1 MTQEAHVSAP
11 RIRGR
16 LALRPVTVTVVATAG
31 VLAVATLAGATSSG
45 PPGGAATPAVPASGA
60 QLAGAG
66 VGGPA
71 ASERDPSLEFST
83 FFGGR
88 FWDEATDVD
97 VDTSGNTYVTGFTLS
112 QNLRH
117 GGAAESTSFEGLSDA
132 FVAKLSSDGRRV
144 VWSRF
149 LGGIDVDVAN
159 GMALDRAGNVYVT
172 GRTASPD
179 FPTTG
184 GSFQPRLRGDA
195 CQEEPCHDAFVTKLN
210 PNGGIVYSTL
220 LGGTA
225 NEEGIGVAVD
235 SSGSAYVTGNT
246 DSADLPTRSAAQPG
260 FQSPPC
266 EGDLPCPY
274 DVFASK
280 LSPDGGSLVY
290 STYLGGDAT
299 ETSGGIAV
307 DSNNRAYV
315 TGTTRSADFPSTRT
329 IGSPMTVRRC
339 GPPPGEPCLN
349 AFVTKLGQTGS
360 RIHYSTLLG
369 GSKNEQGS
377 GVAVDSAGAVVVTG
391 STESG
396 DFPTRQ
402 AFQGRLDNA
411 SCLDSEVCADG
422 FVSKLDPSGENLVY
436 STYLGGRA
444 QDQGLA
450 VALDRQG
457 NAYVGGRTDSRNFPV
472 RDAVQPRFGGY
483 IDGFASSLSPGG
495 SLRWS
500 TFFGG
505 KEADRV
511 EGITIDERQMVRLA
525 GRTLSPNFPTR
536 HPVQGDLQDEDYD
549 AFVAA
554 IRSSDDD
561 DR

>member
-1 MTQEAHVSAP
+1 
-11 RIRGR
+11 
-16 LALRPVTVTVVATAG
+16 LTVTVVATAG

-45 PPGGAATPAVPASGA
+45 PPGGSAPAPAAPASGA
-60 QLAGAG
+60 QAAGAQ
-66 VGGPA
+66 VNGPA
-71 ASERDPSLEFST
+71 ASGRDPSLEFST

-88 FWDEATDVD
+88 LWDEATDVD

-112 QNLRH
+112 QDLPSR
-117 GGAAESTSFEGLSDA
+117 GAAQSPPFGGLSDA
-132 FVAKLSSDGRRV
+132 FVAKYSSDGRRLI
-144 VWSRF
+144 WSRF
-149 LGGIDVDVAN
+149 LGGVDVDVAN
-159 GMALDRAGNVYVT
+159 GMALDRSGNVYVT
-172 GRTASPD
+172 GRTASPN

-184 GSFQPRLRGDA
+184 GSFQRSLRGES
-195 CQEEPCHDAFVTKLN
+195 CQDEPCHDAFVTKLN
-210 PNGGIVYSTL
+210 PNGGIVYSTF

-225 NEEGIGVAVD
+225 NDEGIGVAVD
-235 SSGSAYVTGNT
+235 TSGSAYVTGNT
-246 DSADLPTRSAAQPG
+246 DSPDLPTRSAAQPG

-266 EGDLPCPY
+266 KGDLPCPY
-274 DVFASK
+274 DVFVSK
-280 LSPDGGSLVY
+280 LSPGGGSLVY

-307 DSNNRAYV
+307 DSNNRTYV
-315 TGTTRSADFPSTRT
+315 TGTTRSADFPRTRT
-329 IGSPMTVRRC
+329 IGSPMTVHRC

-369 GSKNEQGS
+369 GSENEQGS
-377 GVAVDSAGAVVVTG
+377 GIAVDTAGAAVVTG
-391 STESG
+391 STQSR

-411 SCLDSEVCADG
+411 SCLASEVCADG
-422 FVSKLDPSGENLVY
+422 FVSKLDSSGQNLVY

-450 VALDRQG
+450 VALDKQG

-472 RDAVQPRFGGY
+472 REAVQPRFGGY
-483 IDGFASSLSPGG
+483 IDGFATSLSPRG

-511 EGITIDERQMVRLA
+511 EGITIDERQVVRLA

-536 HPVQGDLQDEDYD
+536 HPVQSQLVDEDYD
-549 AFVAA
+549 AFVAGV
-554 IRSSDDD
+554 RSSDDD
-561 DR
+561 R